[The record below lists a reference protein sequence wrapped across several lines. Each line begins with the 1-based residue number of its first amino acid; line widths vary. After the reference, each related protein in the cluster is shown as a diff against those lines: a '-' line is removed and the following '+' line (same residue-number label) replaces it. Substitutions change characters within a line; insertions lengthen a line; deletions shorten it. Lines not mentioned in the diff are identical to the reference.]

1 MRLVQLAVRNQ
12 SYQKG
17 EYIFREGEQSDTL
30 YIVHTGMVK
39 LMKHSDEGKE
49 QIIRFLFE
57 GDFFGQYALLE
68 NKQHYAHAAVLE
80 DSTVCLIRRDDF
92 RGILERNPN
101 IAMKYMLVLSERL
114 QLADEWIGAI
124 SLLEVE
130 KRLAKALLS
139 FYEIANKVEFELP
152 VSKKD
157 LASFIGTTPETLSR
171 KLVHFQTLHLL
182 ELNGRKGIRLL
193 ALDQL
198 IEIAKY

>member
-1 MRLVQLAVRNQ
+1 
-12 SYQKG
+12 
-17 EYIFREGEQSDTL
+17 
-30 YIVHTGMVK
+30 
-39 LMKHSDEGKE
+39 
-49 QIIRFLFE
+49 
-57 GDFFGQYALLE
+57 
-68 NKQHYAHAAVLE
+68 
-80 DSTVCLIRRDDF
+80 
-92 RGILERNPN
+92 
-101 IAMKYMLVLSERL
+101 MLVLSERL

-171 KLVHFQTLHLL
+171 KLVHFQSLQLL
-182 ELNGRKGIRLL
+182 ELNGRKGIHLL
-193 ALDQL
+193 SIDEL